1 MFRIGLKRNRI
12 FLLVVVVLSPLMY
25 HVIQEE
31 RRGKLTFALDV
42 AITTIVISE
51 NIPLL
56 SLLWVAFLFNLF
68 FFFDLIIFL

>member
-1 MFRIGLKRNRI
+1 MILISFSSSHRAVAMFRIGLKRNRI

-42 AITTIVISE
+42 AIT
-51 NIPLL
+51 L
-56 SLLWVAFLFNLF
+56 SL
-68 FFFDLIIFL
+68 IHI